1 MLFQVPELPE
11 ILFVLQ
17 MYWLPQDL
25 LEKRVTEDKIP
36 YDKWHERGLL
46 RLSEGNKIRY
56 EDVKAW
62 FIEVQEDLDIFIPF
76 IGYDAWSA
84 SYWVDSMADYFG
96 DEAMIAVHQGVK
108 TLSEP
113 MKRCGNDLESKRII
127 YNNHPI
133 DKWNLA
139 NTAYDEDK
147 NGNIQPHKTSKS
159 TRRIDGTAALLD
171 AYTIYDQKQ
180 AEYTS
185 ML

>member
-1 MLFQVPELPE
+1 
-11 ILFVLQ
+11 
-17 MYWLPQDL
+17 MYWLPQEL

-36 YDKWHERGLL
+36 YDKWNERGLL

-62 FIEVQEDLDIFIPF
+62 FVEVQEDLDIFIPF

-84 SYWVDSMADYFG
+84 TYWTDSMADYFG
-96 DEAMIAVHQGVK
+96 AEAMLPVHQGVK

-113 MKRCGNDLESKRII
+113 MKRCGNDLESKRIV
-127 YNNHPI
+127 YNNNPI
-133 DKWNLA
+133 DKWCLA